1 MKISIVMPTYNS
13 EKYIKQS
20 IDSIINQEYQNWELL
35 IFDNCS
41 DDNTVDII
49 GNYLN
54 FDHRIKLCVEKDAGV
69 SEALNKGFKKT
80 TGEILCWLNSDDL
93 YVSKFVFS
101 DIAKIFNQY
110 SPYFIV
116 SNFFNIDHKNII
128 IKTFYSFL
136 PRKKIKNIFYYNQI
150 FTGAFF
156 FKKDCFEKF
165 KNFNINYKYAF
176 EYEFIIFLLKNYI
189 GLYVDNFYAAFRILP
204 NSLSSNKNLLE
215 NEKKNIFTSCDLI
228 YSNNIYLRI
237 SSYFFLG
244 ILLKVFINSI
254 FDKNKNKNIIDYY
267 SK

>member
-1 MKISIVMPTYNS
+1 MKITIVMPTCNS
-13 EKYIKQS
+13 EQYIKQS

-35 IFDNCS
+35 IYDNCS
-41 DDNTVDII
+41 KDNTVDII

-54 FDHRIKLCVEKDAGV
+54 FDHRIKLYVGKDAGV
-69 SEALNKGFKKT
+69 AEALNKGFKKS
-80 TGEILCWLNSDDL
+80 TGDILCWLNSDDL
-93 YVSKFVFS
+93 YVSKFVLR
-101 DIAKIFNQY
+101 DIIKNFKEC

-116 SNFFNIDHKNII
+116 SNFFNIDNKNKI

-156 FKKDCFEKF
+156 FKKNCFEKF

-215 NEKKNIFTSCDLI
+215 NEKKNIFSVI
-228 YSNNIYLRI
+228 
-237 SSYFFLG
+237 
-244 ILLKVFINSI
+244 
-254 FDKNKNKNIIDYY
+254 
-267 SK
+267 

>member
-13 EKYIKQS
+13 ERYIKQS

-41 DDNTVDII
+41 DDNTADII

-69 SEALNKGFKKT
+69 AEALNKGFKKT

-93 YVSKFVFS
+93 YVSKFVFR
-101 DIAKIFNQY
+101 DIAKTFKQY

-116 SNFFNIDHKNII
+116 SNFFNIDHKNVI

-165 KNFNINYKYAF
+165 KNFNVNYKYAF

-215 NEKKNIFTSCDLI
+215 NEKKNIFSSYDLI
-228 YSNNIYLRI
+228 YSNSIYLRI

-267 SK
+267 LK

>member
-1 MKISIVMPTYNS
+1 MKITIVMPTCNS
-13 EKYIKQS
+13 EQYIKQS
-20 IDSIINQEYQNWELL
+20 IDSIISQEYQNWELL
-35 IFDNCS
+35 IYDNCS
-41 DDNTVDII
+41 KDNTVDII
-49 GNYLN
+49 RNYLN

-69 SEALNKGFKKT
+69 AEALNKGFKKS
-80 TGEILCWLNSDDL
+80 TGDILCWLNSDDL
-93 YVSKFVFS
+93 YVSKFVLRDVIKNF
-101 DIAKIFNQY
+101 KEC

-116 SNFFNIDHKNII
+116 SNFFNIDNKNKI

-136 PRKKIKNIFYYNQI
+136 PRKKIKNIFNYNQI

-156 FKKDCFEKF
+156 FKKNCFEKF

-215 NEKKNIFTSCDLI
+215 NEKKNIFSSCDLI

>member
-54 FDHRIKLCVEKDAGV
+54 SDHRIKLCVEKDAGAA
-69 SEALNKGFKKT
+69 EALNKGFKKT

-93 YVSKFVFS
+93 YVSKFVFR
-101 DIAKIFNQY
+101 DIAKTFNQY

-189 GLYVDNFYAAFRILP
+189 GLYVNNFYAAFRILP

-215 NEKKNIFTSCDLI
+215 NEKKNIFSSCDLI
-228 YSNNIYLRI
+228 YSNSIYLRI

>member
-69 SEALNKGFKKT
+69 AEALNKGFKKT

-101 DIAKIFNQY
+101 DIAKTFNQY
-110 SPYFIV
+110 SPYFIA

-215 NEKKNIFTSCDLI
+215 NEKKNIFSSCNLI